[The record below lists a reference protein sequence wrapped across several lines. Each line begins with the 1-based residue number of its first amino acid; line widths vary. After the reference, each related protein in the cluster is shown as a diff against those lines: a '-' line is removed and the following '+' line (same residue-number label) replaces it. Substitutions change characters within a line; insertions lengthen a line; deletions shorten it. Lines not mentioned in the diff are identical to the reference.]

1 MQLQLQPFNLK
12 RGKFNLSSKMN
23 DIYDTKY
30 VEELFDEMAKSYEK
44 VNYVTSFGFSKRW
57 RRQFVK
63 NAAIEAETV
72 VCDLMCGMGECWSA
86 IFKKMSENSKL
97 IALDLSGGMLSGAI
111 KRKTK
116 YPNHSIS
123 ISKQNALENNLE
135 NDFADTVVSAF
146 GIKTFSDE
154 QKEILASE
162 IWRILKSNGTFSLI
176 EVSVP
181 SNTFLKPLYMF
192 YLKTIIP
199 LIGLI
204 FLGNP
209 DNYKMLGVYTEK
221 FGNCQ
226 RMKEILE
233 NQGFLVNYHNYFF
246 GCATGLSGK
255 KQSLPK

>member
-1 MQLQLQPFNLK
+1 MA
-12 RGKFNLSSKMN
+12 

-30 VEELFDEMAKSYEK
+30 IEELFDEMSKSYEK

-63 NAAIEAETV
+63 NAAIKQDMII
-72 VCDLMCGMGECWSA
+72 CDLMCGMGECWSA
-86 IFKKMSENSKL
+86 IIKTMSENSKL
-97 IALDLSGGMLSGAI
+97 IAVDLSNGMLKGAF
-111 KRKTK
+111 KRKDK
-116 YPNHSIS
+116 YANYSIS

-135 NDFADTVVSAF
+135 KEFADTVVSAF

-154 QKEILASE
+154 QKELLASE
-162 IWRILKSNGTFSLI
+162 IHRILKPHGTFSLI

-181 SNTFLKPLYMF
+181 SNALLKPLYMF

-199 LIGLI
+199 LIGSI

-209 DNYKMLGVYTEK
+209 ENYKMLGVYTEK
-221 FGNCQ
+221 FKNC
-226 RMKEILE
+226 RKMKEILE
-233 NQGFLVNYHNYFF
+233 KQGFTVNYHDYFL

-255 KQSLPK
+255 KP